1 MGRHGTARVICAI
14 GAAALAGLLAV
25 SCSCGKREPDEAG
38 AGDTRSLVE
47 ETDVLGRTLRL
58 AAYPERIV
66 STAPSNTELVLQLGC
81 RDRLVGV
88 TRFYGWPELVE
99 GVTRVGG
106 YYDPSIETI
115 MALQP
120 NLVLVARGVSQEVL
134 EKMQRLGLPVFCLDT
149 QDLDD
154 LYRDVATVGR
164 LLGVEDKA
172 AALVEKTK
180 AGIAEVTATTG
191 DLPESE
197 RPRVFWLGQE
207 EPVMT
212 AGPDNMINTLFEL
225 AGGVNVAADA
235 PRPWPTYS
243 LETLLVKDPQ
253 VIIVAPQMPPARA
266 TSADEVLG
274 RLRAHPVWS
283 QISAVRTGRVHLVRT
298 DLIGQPT
305 PRVVDGLRELAE
317 LFHPELF
324 GHDET
329 PD

>member
-1 MGRHGTARVICAI
+1 MCAI
-14 GAAALAGLLAV
+14 HAVALAGLLAV
-25 SCSCGKREPDEAG
+25 SCSCGKRETDEAD
-38 AGDTRSLVE
+38 AGDTRPLVE
-47 ETDVLGRTLRL
+47 ETDVLGHTLRL
-58 AAYPERIV
+58 AAYPQRIV

-88 TRFYGWPELVE
+88 TRVYGWPELVE

-120 NLVLVARGVSQEVL
+120 DLVLVARGVSQEIL
-134 EKMQRLGLPVFCLDT
+134 EKMQRVGLPVFSLDT

-154 LYRDVATVGR
+154 LYRDIATVGR
-164 LLGVEDKA
+164 LLGVEDEA

-180 AGIAEVTATTG
+180 AGIAEVTAKTG
-191 DLPESE
+191 DLADAD

-207 EPVMT
+207 EPLIT
-212 AGPDNMINTLFEL
+212 AGPDNMINTLFGL

-235 PRPWPTYS
+235 SKPWPTYS

-253 VIIVAPQMPPARA
+253 VIIVAPQMPQAQP
-266 TSADEVLG
+266 TSADEVLR

-283 QISAVRTGRVHLVRT
+283 QISAVKTGRVHLVRT

-305 PRVVDGLRELAE
+305 PRVVEGLRLLAE
-317 LFHPELF
+317 HFHPELF
-324 GHDET
+324 ERDET

>member
-1 MGRHGTARVICAI
+1 MSLRDTARVICAI
-14 GAAALAGLLAV
+14 QAAAFAGLLAV
-25 SCSCGKREPDEAG
+25 SCSCDKREPGETD
-38 AGDTRSLVE
+38 AGDTHSLVE
-47 ETDVLGRTLRL
+47 ETDVLGRTIRL
-58 AAYPERIV
+58 DAYPQR
-66 STAPSNTELVLQLGC
+66 TAPSNTELVLQLGC

-120 NLVLVARGVSQEVL
+120 DLVLVARGVSQEIL
-134 EKMQRLGLPVFCLDT
+134 EKMQRVGLPVFCLDT

-154 LYRDVATVGR
+154 LYRDIATVGR

-172 AALVEKTK
+172 AALIQKTK
-180 AGIAEVTATTG
+180 AGIAEVTAKTD
-191 DLPESE
+191 DLPAAK

-207 EPVMT
+207 EPLMT
-212 AGPDNMINTLFEL
+212 AGPGNMIDTLFEL
-225 AGGVNVAADA
+225 AGGVNVAAEA

-253 VIIVAPQMPPARA
+253 VIIVAPQMPPAQA
-266 TSADEVLG
+266 TDADEVLR

-283 QISAVRTGRVHLVRT
+283 QISAVKTGRVHLVRT

-317 LFHPELF
+317 AFHPELF
-324 GHDET
+324 GRDET
-329 PD
+329 LD